1 MIDILRLNS
10 EGKLES
16 DVEYFV
22 RLMNIEQS
30 IVSGL
35 QIPKK
40 KIGVSENERD
50 YFNKCMTAEEEQT
63 HEHILKEIND
73 IVITLPLASFIERN
87 AERDTIDNDYYFRII
102 SVEKIIKRNDPKVF
116 NEPLNEYIERINT
129 IVYQNNK
136 LQAFLIGLLK
146 DKYNTYYNNPLI
158 RNDII
163 NSAYTEFYSHICRYN
178 GKYDLTT
185 FARNHVIKGIADYI
199 TIYNGKTSYS
209 NEIYNKIRKEITRL
223 MSLGYSE
230 SEASSVSKLMDCE
243 SLKDLSAS
251 TISATL
257 KQHNTSQMETFNPD
271 YQTGMNEKFSSP
283 EDEAIKQEKIALF
296 NKIFGSLK
304 AHQQFLLYA
313 CNGEINDVDT
323 STLAFGYNQ
332 DLIEALKKDG
342 MYNVIKKDADGKE
355 YVKKDIINS
364 LYQITLK
371 EARNLSHS
379 KYTDKVKEQKDF
391 ELEKYGS
398 CVINSNYEMLTQ
410 EDEDIIFAL

>member
-22 RLMNIEQS
+22 RLMNIEQN

-163 NSAYTEFYSHICRYN
+163 NSAYTEFYSHI
-178 GKYDLTT
+178 
-185 FARNHVIKGIADYI
+185 
-199 TIYNGKTSYS
+199 
-209 NEIYNKIRKEITRL
+209 
-223 MSLGYSE
+223 
-230 SEASSVSKLMDCE
+230 
-243 SLKDLSAS
+243 
-251 TISATL
+251 
-257 KQHNTSQMETFNPD
+257 
-271 YQTGMNEKFSSP
+271 
-283 EDEAIKQEKIALF
+283 
-296 NKIFGSLK
+296 
-304 AHQQFLLYA
+304 
-313 CNGEINDVDT
+313 
-323 STLAFGYNQ
+323 
-332 DLIEALKKDG
+332 
-342 MYNVIKKDADGKE
+342 
-355 YVKKDIINS
+355 
-364 LYQITLK
+364 
-371 EARNLSHS
+371 
-379 KYTDKVKEQKDF
+379 
-391 ELEKYGS
+391 
-398 CVINSNYEMLTQ
+398 
-410 EDEDIIFAL
+410 

>member
-22 RLMNIEQS
+22 RLMNIEQN

-257 KQHNTSQMETFNPD
+257 KQHNTSQMETFDPD
-271 YQTGMNEKFSSP
+271 Y
-283 EDEAIKQEKIALF
+283 
-296 NKIFGSLK
+296 
-304 AHQQFLLYA
+304 
-313 CNGEINDVDT
+313 
-323 STLAFGYNQ
+323 
-332 DLIEALKKDG
+332 
-342 MYNVIKKDADGKE
+342 
-355 YVKKDIINS
+355 
-364 LYQITLK
+364 
-371 EARNLSHS
+371 
-379 KYTDKVKEQKDF
+379 
-391 ELEKYGS
+391 
-398 CVINSNYEMLTQ
+398 
-410 EDEDIIFAL
+410 

>member
-1 MIDILRLNS
+1 
-10 EGKLES
+10 
-16 DVEYFV
+16 
-22 RLMNIEQS
+22 
-30 IVSGL
+30 
-35 QIPKK
+35 
-40 KIGVSENERD
+40 
-50 YFNKCMTAEEEQT
+50 
-63 HEHILKEIND
+63 
-73 IVITLPLASFIERN
+73 
-87 AERDTIDNDYYFRII
+87 
-102 SVEKIIKRNDPKVF
+102 
-116 NEPLNEYIERINT
+116 
-129 IVYQNNK
+129 
-136 LQAFLIGLLK
+136 
-146 DKYNTYYNNPLI
+146 
-158 RNDII
+158 
-163 NSAYTEFYSHICRYN
+163 
-178 GKYDLTT
+178 
-185 FARNHVIKGIADYI
+185 
-199 TIYNGKTSYS
+199 
-209 NEIYNKIRKEITRL
+209 
-223 MSLGYSE
+223 
-230 SEASSVSKLMDCE
+230 MDCE

-257 KQHNTSQMETFNPD
+257 KQHNTSQMETFDPD